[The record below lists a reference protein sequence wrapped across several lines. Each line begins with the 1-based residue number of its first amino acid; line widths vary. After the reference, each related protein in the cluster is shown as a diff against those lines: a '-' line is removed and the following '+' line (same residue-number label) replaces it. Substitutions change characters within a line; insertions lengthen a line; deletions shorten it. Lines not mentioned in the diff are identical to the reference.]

1 MSQLG
6 IDFANQWV
14 AENIQP
20 TVYAPDE
27 GPHPEAE
34 ARSRASSS
42 TPKMTASAGRKSRK
56 MSETLATL
64 FRPRSQTQPTR
75 NSIGSKTRTDT
86 VQTIA
91 GAILN
96 L

>member
-27 GPHPEAE
+27 GPHPETE
-34 ARSRASSS
+34 A
-42 TPKMTASAGRKSRK
+42 
-56 MSETLATL
+56 TLARFL
-64 FRPRSQTQPTR
+64 IDAENDGISRQEIEEDVGDLGDFISALADA
-75 NSIGSKTRTDT
+75 TD
-86 VQTIA
+86 A
-91 GAILN
+91 ELDR
-96 L
+96 LEDED